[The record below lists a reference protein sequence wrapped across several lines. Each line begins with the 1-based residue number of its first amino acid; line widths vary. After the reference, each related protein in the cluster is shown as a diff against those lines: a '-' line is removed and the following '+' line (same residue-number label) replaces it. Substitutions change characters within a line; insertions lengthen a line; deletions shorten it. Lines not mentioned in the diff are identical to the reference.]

1 MDSVIPSRP
10 VRASIPDV
18 RRNME
23 PGTTSRNAW
32 RVLGGLGWVLLA
44 ASLADLGLTWYP
56 LEIGRPE
63 WEFGTVAAS
72 YAGVPLLAMSLAIV
86 LSSAF
91 ALGRRWVVRLSAV
104 LMIVLGLLMVAGT
117 ALFLLDVPLALRL
130 SPPEVLLGI
139 KKTIAKTVVL
149 GAVFPVF
156 FLIAGIAALR
166 VSSSRGWQS

>member
-1 MDSVIPSRP
+1 M
-10 VRASIPDV
+10 
-18 RRNME
+18 
-23 PGTTSRNAW
+23 AW
-32 RVLGGLGWVLLA
+32 RVLGGLGWVMLA

-72 YAGVPLLAMSLAIV
+72 YSGAPLLAMALAIL
-86 LSSAF
+86 LSAGF
-91 ALGRRWVVRLSAV
+91 ALGRAWMVRLSAA
-104 LMIVLGLLMVAGT
+104 LLIVLGLLMAAATV
-117 ALFLLDVPLALRL
+117 LFLLDVPLALRL

-149 GAVFPVF
+149 GAIFPIF

-166 VSSSRGWQS
+166 TSSSRGWQ